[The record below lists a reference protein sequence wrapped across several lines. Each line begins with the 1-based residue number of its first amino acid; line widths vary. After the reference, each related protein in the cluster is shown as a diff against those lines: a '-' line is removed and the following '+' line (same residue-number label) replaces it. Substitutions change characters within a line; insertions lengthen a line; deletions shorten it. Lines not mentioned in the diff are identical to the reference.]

1 MIAVHCR
8 RRRTSR
14 PCGRAGLAFI
24 EMLVVVAVIGVL
36 VALLLPALLQAR
48 EGARKT
54 QCRNNLKQIG
64 IALHNFHDA
73 HGSFPPGWTGP
84 RYDQNGLIVRPA
96 DFGCLWAWS
105 AYLLPQLDQATLHD
119 QLDVRGISDPPGP
132 GKPLDVPLG
141 VFLCPSDIGGP
152 ESGWGLYR
160 GTWTESGYSPTLVKG
175 YAKSNYAGVN
185 GRGHAP
191 FQAVSDQTESTSAVR
206 GIFGDETRTRMADL
220 RDGASNTLAVGERET
235 TRSYARQRP
244 RGAVWMRNVGELVAD
259 GAEPDLGGTTILAT
273 ATPGESVG
281 DGSLGATPFVG
292 IYCDANS
299 VAGVTGES
307 APLNRSAYAF
317 SSMHGGGVF
326 FLFADGR
333 VRLISEDIDPATYG
347 ALGAMAD
354 GGIVPSF

>member
-1 MIAVHCR
+1 MTAAHNRRGRTNPPCR
-8 RRRTSR
+8 
-14 PCGRAGLAFI
+14 RAGLAFI

-36 VALLLPALLQAR
+36 MALLLPALLQAR

-64 IALHNFHDA
+64 LALHNFHDV

-105 AYLLPQLDQATLHD
+105 AYLLPQLDRAVLHD
-119 QLDVRGISDPPGP
+119 QLDVFGISDPPSP
-132 GKPLDVPLG
+132 GKPLDVQLG
-141 VFLCPSDIGGP
+141 VFLCPSDAGGP

-160 GTWTESGYSPTLVKG
+160 GTWTESGYSISLVKG
-175 YAKSNYAGVN
+175 YAKSNYAAVN
-185 GRGHAP
+185 GGGYAP
-191 FQAVSDQTESTSAVR
+191 FQAMSNQTESTSGVR
-206 GIFGDETRTRMADL
+206 GIFGSETHTRMADIL
-220 RDGASNTLAVGERET
+220 DGASNTLAVGEREM
-235 TRSYARQRP
+235 TRTYDRQRP

-259 GAEPDLGGTTILAT
+259 GGEFNYGGATILASQSL
-273 ATPGESVG
+273 AESAG
-281 DGSLGATPFVG
+281 DGSVGAAPFVG

-307 APLNRSAYAF
+307 APLNRSAHAF

-333 VRLISEDIDPATYG
+333 VRLISEDIDATTYG

-354 GGIVPSF
+354 GETVPAF